1 MAKSKRGGPPKGWK
15 QAEYDL
21 FKRQVANYNK
31 RVRALRKRTRPE
43 LLKFAPEPTTVKGL
57 VASQGKR
64 EAKRT
69 AKALE
74 QFRESGLKW
83 TMYQGQP
90 MLKAQKAIIE
100 RNLERENKRRRQ
112 LAKKVK
118 EAQGQTGRLPTQ
130 IDQDL
135 REEQFEQL
143 TPRRLAD
150 LMRLD
155 YTPVIDRR
163 TINWNT
169 NYISQL
175 EENLQFMELTGA
187 GTDEAMQMVREIE
200 QMATTITPE
209 EFYLVQRSVP
219 EIAITNISDVPYFMN
234 NIASVHRRWLQFY
247 ESRGYRL

>member
-31 RVRALRKRTRPE
+31 RVRALRKRTNPE
-43 LLKFAPEPTTVKGL
+43 LLKIAPEPTTVKGL
-57 VASQGKR
+57 LESQGKR
-64 EAKRT
+64 EAKRI

-74 QFRESGLKW
+74 DFRETGLQW

-100 RNLERENKRRRQ
+100 RNLELENKRRRQ
-112 LAKKVK
+112 LAKMVK
-118 EAQGQTGRLPTQ
+118 EAQDQIGRLPTQ

-135 REEQFEQL
+135 RVEKFEHL
-143 TPRRLAD
+143 TPRRLTD

-155 YTPVIDRR
+155 YTPLIDRR

-175 EENLQFMELTGA
+175 EENLQFIELTGS

-200 QMATTITPE
+200 QMSTTITPE

-234 NIASVHRRWLQFY
+234 NIAAVHRRWLQFY

>member
-1 MAKSKRGGPPKGWK
+1 MAKSKRGGSPKGWK

-43 LLKFAPEPTTVKGL
+43 MLKFAPEPTTVKEL
-57 VASQGKR
+57 LASHGKR

-74 QFRESGLKW
+74 QFRNRGLQW

-118 EAQGQTGRLPTQ
+118 EAQAQTGRLPTQ

-135 REEQFEQL
+135 KEEQFEQL

-155 YTPVIDRR
+155 YTPIIDRR

-175 EENLQFMELTGA
+175 EENLQFMELTGT
-187 GTDEAMQMVREIE
+187 GTEEAMQMVREIE
-200 QMATTITPE
+200 QMATTITAE

-234 NIASVHRRWLQFY
+234 NIAAVHRRWLQFY

>member
-15 QAEYDL
+15 QAEYNL

-57 VASQGKR
+57 LASQGKR

-118 EAQGQTGRLPTQ
+118 EAQAQTGRLPTQ

-163 TINWNT
+163 TIN
-169 NYISQL
+169 
-175 EENLQFMELTGA
+175 
-187 GTDEAMQMVREIE
+187 
-200 QMATTITPE
+200 
-209 EFYLVQRSVP
+209 
-219 EIAITNISDVPYFMN
+219 
-234 NIASVHRRWLQFY
+234 
-247 ESRGYRL
+247 

>member
-15 QAEYDL
+15 RAEYDL
-21 FKRQVANYNK
+21 FKRQVANYNR
-31 RVRALRKRTRPE
+31 RVRALRKSTRHE
-43 LLKFAPEPTTVKGL
+43 LLKFAPEPTTAKEL
-57 VASQGKR
+57 LATRGKR
-64 EAKRT
+64 EAKRI
-69 AKALE
+69 AKVLE
-74 QFRESGLKW
+74 QFRTRGLQW

-90 MLKAQKAIIE
+90 MVKAQKAIIE
-100 RNLERENKRRRQ
+100 RNLKQENKRRRQ

-118 EAQGQTGRLPTQ
+118 EAQGQTGRLPSQ

-135 REEQFEQL
+135 REEQIEQL
-143 TPRRLAD
+143 TPRRLTD

-155 YTPVIDRR
+155 YIPIIDRR

-175 EENLQFMELTGA
+175 EENLQFIELTGA
-187 GTDEAMQMVREIE
+187 GTEEAMQMVREIE

-234 NIASVHRRWLQFY
+234 NIAAVHRRWLQFY